1 MAQDLVTGEIGGG
14 DVLVV
19 RGERVMLDSRV
30 AAAFGTETKRVNEAV
45 ARNRDKFDERHVFQL
60 TEAET
65 AALRSQAATSNPSP
79 GRGGARYLPHV
90 FTVKGVARLA
100 TVLDTPAAL
109 RATDLIIDAFLM
121 VQEQLRRGRRTVSVA
136 DPDRYRPTAEQREQS
151 AKLRSKLT
159 SALNRLLDAVV
170 DVESQHSA
178 RQVSASIGSKTL
190 QNIQERLRAKG
201 LENAKLEADTA
212 LVLAQAEKM
221 LAEARK
227 ARAEAE
233 GVDIAN
239 FEKRIAAVK
248 KVADLIREVEP
259 PEVIGLIEDFEAAEP
274 LQLPGPKK

>member
-1 MAQDLVTGEIGGG
+1 MAQDLVSSEIGGG

-19 RGERVMLDSRV
+19 RGERVMLDQRV

-65 AALRSQAATSNPSP
+65 AALRSQAATSNP

-121 VQEQLRRGRRTVSVA
+121 VHEQLRKGRRTVSVA
-136 DPDRYRPTAEQREQS
+136 DPERYRPTAEQREQS
-151 AKLRSKLT
+151 AKLRSKLAN
-159 SALNRLLDAVV
+159 ALNRLLDAVV

-190 QNIQERLRAKG
+190 QNIQERLRSKG

-233 GVDIAN
+233 GVDITN

-248 KVADLIREVEP
+248 KVAELIREVEP
-259 PEVIGLIEDFEAAEP
+259 PEVIELIEGFEGEP
-274 LQLPGPKK
+274 LQLPAPKKEG

>member
-1 MAQDLVTGEIGGG
+1 MAQDLVAGEIGGG

-65 AALRSQAATSNPSP
+65 AALRSQATTSNP

-121 VQEQLRRGRRTVSVA
+121 VQEQLRKGRRTVSVS
-136 DPDRYRPTAEQREQS
+136 DPERYRPTAEQREQS

-248 KVADLIREVEP
+248 KVAELIREVEP

-274 LQLPGPKK
+274 LQLPGPKKE

>member
-1 MAQDLVTGEIGGG
+1 MAQDLVAGEIGGG

-65 AALRSQAATSNPSP
+65 AALRSQATTSNP

-136 DPDRYRPTAEQREQS
+136 DPERYRPTAEQREQS

-248 KVADLIREVEP
+248 KVAELIREVEP

-274 LQLPGPKK
+274 LQLPGPKKE